1 LNGDVTVKP
10 QKDNPSVVDISYVHG
25 ERDPHTNIPLSE
37 AIANLGLVW
46 EASDENWRHLW
57 KRLFT
62 VFLLLSTSRTSFSP
76 RRSSTSSGDL
86 LPRRGGRRRRA
97 SPDVV
102 SF

>member
-1 LNGDVTVKP
+1 M
-10 QKDNPSVVDISYVHG
+10 VDISYVHG

-76 RRSSTSSGDL
+76 RRSSTSSGAL